1 MLIYRNKEKL
11 HKDLEALIPEM
22 LGAEVRALIQNWRK
36 ANKLSIDQRIP
47 TLKFYWTNPIFK
59 IVFIEGLS
67 GVGENKHFLDLCL
80 VDRAEFEKPTED
92 ILDLCKDDDILFW
105 SPLGGTIGHGKIL
118 SGNTSNIQKELDA
131 VLTGKYYNEYI

>member
-1 MLIYRNKEKL
+1 MLIYKNKEKL

-59 IVFIEGLS
+59 TVFIEGLS

>member
-1 MLIYRNKEKL
+1 MLIYKNKEKL
-11 HKDLEALIPEM
+11 HKDLESLIPEM

-59 IVFIEGLS
+59 TVFIEGLS

-80 VDRAEFEKPTED
+80 VDSAEFEKPTED

-118 SGNTSNIQKELDA
+118 SGNTPNIQKELDA

>member
-1 MLIYRNKEKL
+1 MLIYKNKEKL

-59 IVFIEGLS
+59 TVFIEGLS

-80 VDRAEFEKPTED
+80 VDRAEFEKPAEH

>member
-22 LGAEVRALIQNWRK
+22 LGAEIRALIQNWRK
-36 ANKLSIDQRIP
+36 ANKFS
-47 TLKFYWTNPIFK
+47 
-59 IVFIEGLS
+59 IEGLS

-80 VDRAEFEKPTED
+80 VDKAEFEKPSEK

-118 SGNTSNIQKELDA
+118 SGNTPNIQKELDA
-131 VLTGKYYNEYI
+131 VLNRKYYNEYI

>member
-1 MLIYRNKEKL
+1 MLIYKNKEKL

-59 IVFIEGLS
+59 TVFIEGLS

-118 SGNTSNIQKELDA
+118 SGNTPNIQKELDA

>member
-59 IVFIEGLS
+59 TVFIEGLS

-118 SGNTSNIQKELDA
+118 SGNTPNIQKELDA
-131 VLTGKYYNEYI
+131 VLTRKYYNEYI

>member
-59 IVFIEGLS
+59 TVFIEGLS

-118 SGNTSNIQKELDA
+118 SGNTPNIQKELDA

>member
-59 IVFIEGLS
+59 TVFIEGLS

-118 SGNTSNIQKELDA
+118 SGNTPNIQKELDA
-131 VLTGKYYNEYI
+131 ILTGKYYNEYI

>member
-1 MLIYRNKEKL
+1 MIIYKNKEKL

-59 IVFIEGLS
+59 TVFIEGLS

-80 VDRAEFEKPTED
+80 VDSAEFEKPTEE

-118 SGNTSNIQKELDA
+118 SGNTPNIQKELDA

>member
-22 LGAEVRALIQNWRK
+22 LGAEIRALIQNWRK
-36 ANKLSIDQRIP
+36 ANKFSIDQRIP
-47 TLKFYWTNPIFK
+47 TLKFYWTNPVFK
-59 IVFIEGLS
+59 TVFIEGLS

-80 VDRAEFEKPTED
+80 VDKAEFEKPSEI

-118 SGNTSNIQKELDA
+118 SGNTPNIQKELDA
-131 VLTGKYYNEYI
+131 VLNRKYYNEYI

>member
-1 MLIYRNKEKL
+1 MLIYKNKEKL

-47 TLKFYWTNPIFK
+47 TLKFYWTNPVFK
-59 IVFIEGLS
+59 TVFIEGLS

-131 VLTGKYYNEYI
+131 VLTRKYYNEYI